1 MMDCRTFCHNAMV
14 PLPLAKARRSS
25 ARKTICAR
33 HIRPALKAV
42 DRERADLAPRPY
54 WRHTIGARAGPW
66 RDEGDT
72 PMPSGMVWPLIFV
85 LLGVLTA
92 LFDPLGP
99 VGNRI
104 GPGWGDVLNGAVGF
118 VFLLLAG
125 ASAIIAKR
133 RARRSLP
140 Q

>member
-1 MMDCRTFCHNAMV
+1 
-14 PLPLAKARRSS
+14 
-25 ARKTICAR
+25 
-33 HIRPALKAV
+33 
-42 DRERADLAPRPY
+42 
-54 WRHTIGARAGPW
+54 
-66 RDEGDT
+66 
-72 PMPSGMVWPLIFV
+72 MPSGMVWPLIFV

-104 GPGWGDVLNGAVGF
+104 GPGWGDVLNSAVGF
-118 VFLLLAG
+118 AFLLLAG
-125 ASAIIAKR
+125 ATAIIAKR